1 MLYLIHTLIT
11 AVLYGLRIVIMQLID
26 LSFYKK
32 KLLQLLTF
40 SHVTLTNSKKVLFW
54 NSQIKLLYKTLYLSV
69 NPEIIFYF
77 LLFLMTGSYFHLTNT
92 IMNLLGLPLAIF
104 IRLLTKLTFMARI
117 LSFQVQLMFGITLTE
132 AFKNFSQTFI
142 SYNKIKKILSDAFF
156 SKYWEVNCQLSDI
169 LNWCLMISKFCKHY
183 IFPLS
188 PPCCCYFIPNLHIF
202 I

>member
-26 LSFYKK
+26 LSFYQK

-77 LLFLMTGSYFHLTNT
+77 LFLFLMTGSYFHLTNT

-142 SYNKIKKILSDAFF
+142 SYNKIKKNSVRCLFF
-156 SKYWEVNCQLSDI
+156 KVLKWIVNFQ
-169 LNWCLMISKFCKHY
+169 
-183 IFPLS
+183 IF
-188 PPCCCYFIPNLHIF
+188 
-202 I
+202 